1 MNRRPPNRDQ
11 PSRQQA
17 RQRKGSFSLVNL
29 LLLAV
34 LLVLPYQ
41 AIQEQGWDWRWI
53 AGYVA
58 ILSLT
63 TYSAYALDKR
73 LAESGGWRI
82 PEFNLHFLE
91 FFGGWPGAWIAQRT
105 LRHKCAKRSYQIV
118 FALIIFIHQAAAFDA
133 FKQWHVTRSLIS
145 FWDQGK
151 SPSGYEV
158 RRAIRLE

>member
-1 MNRRPPNRDQ
+1 MNKRPPYRAP

-17 RQRKGSFSLVNL
+17 RPRKGNFSLLNL
-29 LLLAV
+29 LLLAL

-41 AIQEQGWDWRWI
+41 AVQASGWDWRWV
-53 AGYVA
+53 AGYGA

-91 FFGGWPGAWIAQRT
+91 FFGGWPGAWIAQRR

-118 FALIIFIHQAAAFDA
+118 FALILLIHQAAAFDA
-133 FKQWHVTRSLIS
+133 FKQWQLTRSLIS
-145 FWDQGK
+145 FLDPRK
-151 SPSGYEV
+151 NPSEYEV